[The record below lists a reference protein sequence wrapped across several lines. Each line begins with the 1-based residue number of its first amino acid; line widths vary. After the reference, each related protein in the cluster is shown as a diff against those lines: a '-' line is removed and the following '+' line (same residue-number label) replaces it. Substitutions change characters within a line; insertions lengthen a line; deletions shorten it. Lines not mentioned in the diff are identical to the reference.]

1 MKIHVQKWI
10 INRLIFLKTVNDY
23 MSKPSLNLLKKG
35 EKAAKYSAYTN
46 LFLALIKGIVGIL
59 SGSVA
64 LIADSIHSF
73 SDIFSSLA
81 VYVGLKIS
89 QKKPDQQFPYGYY
102 KVETLVSL
110 IISLIIVITGFEIAF
125 ESFNEFLNPSIIQFP
140 IISLLTALLSLF
152 VSYYLAKYKEK
163 IGNEIGSQALLNDGK
178 HSFIDVFS
186 SLVVFAGILASYMGY
201 VSIQGIS
208 GMLVSILIIY
218 IGAKLGKNDIL
229 VLLDA
234 GIDPEK
240 VELIKKISLG
250 VEGVV
255 GIHDIKVR
263 RSGPYIFAE
272 LHLELKRGESVK
284 KANEISMEVEKK
296 VKNEIY
302 ELDSLMV
309 QIEPL
314 QKNYQIIAVP
324 LENNEGL
331 SSDITTHF
339 GKANYFIIAI
349 VKNGSIEMFM
359 IKNNPS
365 KNAENKKGIKAA
377 ELLKKENVDILVI
390 DHLSEGPKYVL
401 SDYLM
406 GTVKVKGSNLE
417 EIILN
422 AAKSFEKN

>member
-1 MKIHVQKWI
+1 MM
-10 INRLIFLKTVNDY
+10 T
-23 MSKPSLNLLKKG
+23 MSKQSLNPLKKG

-46 LFLALIKGIVGIL
+46 LFLALIKGIVGVL

-89 QKKPDQQFPYGYY
+89 QKKPDKKFPYGYY

-110 IISLIIVITGFEIAF
+110 IISLIIVITGFEFAF

-140 IISLLTALLSLF
+140 IISLLTALLSLI

-163 IGNEIGSQALLNDGK
+163 IGKEIGSQALLNDGK

-186 SLVVFAGILASYMGY
+186 SFIVFAGILASYLGY

-208 GMLVSILIIY
+208 GIFVSILIIY

-250 VEGVV
+250 VQGVV

-324 LENNEGL
+324 LENDEGL

-406 GTVKVKGSNLE
+406 GTVKVKGNNLE
-417 EIILN
+417 KIILN
-422 AAKSFEKN
+422 AAKSFENN

>member
-1 MKIHVQKWI
+1 MNNKS
-10 INRLIFLKTVNDY
+10 LK
-23 MSKPSLNLLKKG
+23 SLKKG

-46 LFLALIKGIVGIL
+46 LFLALIKGIVGFL

-89 QKKPDQQFPYGYY
+89 QKKPDQKFPYGYY

-110 IISLIIVITGFEIAF
+110 IISLMIIITGFEIAF

-140 IISLLTALLSLF
+140 IISLLTALLSVL
-152 VSYYLAKYKEK
+152 VSYYLAKYKK
-163 IGNEIGSQALLNDGK
+163 NIGNEIGSQALINDGK
-178 HSFIDVFS
+178 HSLIDVFS
-186 SLVVFAGILASYMGY
+186 SLIVFMGIFASYMGY

-250 VEGVV
+250 VEGVA

-272 LHLELKRGESVK
+272 LHLELERGESVK
-284 KANEISMEVEKK
+284 KAREISIEVEKN
-296 VKNEIY
+296 VKNEIH

-324 LENNEGL
+324 LEDDEGL
-331 SSDITTHF
+331 SSDATTHF
-339 GKANYFIIAI
+339 GKANYFMIAK
-349 VKNGSIEMFM
+349 VKNGSIEMFT
-359 IKNNPS
+359 IKKNPAAT
-365 KNAENKKGIKAA
+365 AETKKGIKAA
-377 ELLKKENVDILVI
+377 ELLKEENVDILVV

-401 SDYLM
+401 NEYLV
-406 GTVKVKGSNLE
+406 GISKPNGNNLE
-417 EIILN
+417 EIIIY
-422 AAKSFEKN
+422 ASKSFENN